1 MPLSSL
7 CRVLVGCRTNGVCK
21 KENSCKRVW
30 CKHAKS
36 WLLSMDSRSV
46 RHWPVNKVKPKGGLY
61 CMFAAP
67 DVLYGITC
75 IAPGSGL
82 SGLLPTVVRR
92 THLTVSV
99 VLTTD
104 HAF

>member
-1 MPLSSL
+1 MKTNMIALSSIYF
-7 CRVLVGCRTNGVCK
+7 
-21 KENSCKRVW
+21 
-30 CKHAKS
+30 
-36 WLLSMDSRSV
+36 RSV
-46 RHWPVNKVKPKGGLY
+46 FIHRLY

-67 DVLYGITC
+67 DALYGGIC
-75 IAPGSGL
+75 IAPSSGL

-92 THLTVSV
+92 TRLTVSV